1 MDGKG
6 RVALPSRYRDALTR
20 SGDARLVVTR
30 GLTDPCLD
38 VYPMKSWEEFEARVA
53 ALPRFDVN
61 VVKLRRLYVSAAV
74 ECDLDGQGRLLVPQS
89 LREFARLDKDV
100 RWAGMTRM
108 AELWSADE
116 WARANADSTLDDEAL
131 HKLGAEL
138 KL

>member
-20 SGDARLVVTR
+20 AGDARLVVTR

-38 VYPMKSWEEFEARVA
+38 VYPMKSWEDLEARVA
-53 ALPRFDVN
+53 ALPRFDPG

-74 ECDLDGQGRLLVPQS
+74 ECDLDGQGRLLVPQA
-89 LREFARLDKDV
+89 LRELAKLDKGV
-100 RWAGMTRM
+100 FWAGMTTK
-108 AELWSADE
+108 AELWSAEE
-116 WARANADSTLDDEAL
+116 WARVNADSTFDGEQL